1 MAKQYKSKCK
11 KCGAELSSH
20 VGEDLADFKKR
31 ESKDGKCP
39 KGGGHEVG
47 ELYNSDYELSERGYK
62 LLSELHEAII
72 KVEKIRA
79 ELDKEFKKIEGMAT
93 HKGSEVL
100 PGIAPAASGAST
112 PPAAA
117 TSGTATPPAAA
128 TEEPPV

>member
-11 KCGAELSSH
+11 KCGAELTSN

-31 ESKDGKCP
+31 ESKSGKCE

-72 KVEKIRA
+72 KVEKIRT
-79 ELDKEFKKIEGMAT
+79 ELDKEFKKIEGMAD

-100 PGIAPAASGAST
+100 PGVPAATGAASPAT
-112 PPAAA
+112 IPAAI
-117 TSGTATPPAAA
+117 PASDV
-128 TEEPPV
+128 TESPV